1 MMPLQDSPMKKE
13 KNTLYHEQYCFI
25 LSYVEKVAALK
36 SYKTEQNILIIISK
50 LS

>member
-13 KNTLYHEQYCFI
+13 KNTSHEQYCFI
-25 LSYVEKVAALK
+25 LSYVEKVAALT
-36 SYKTEQNILIIISK
+36 SYKTEQNILITISK